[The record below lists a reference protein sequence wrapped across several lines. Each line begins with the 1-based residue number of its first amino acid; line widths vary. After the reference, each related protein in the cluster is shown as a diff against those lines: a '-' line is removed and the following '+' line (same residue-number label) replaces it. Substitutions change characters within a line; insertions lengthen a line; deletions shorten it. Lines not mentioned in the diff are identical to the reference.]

1 LRGKDLNLRPLGYEP
16 KDVFDESDLLSD
28 VALCQP
34 ANLSFADHVRRF
46 IALDGPFPAGERAE
60 AKARLDAPFDSTVI
74 LLDDISTT
82 TQQEGS
88 RRALYQCS
96 QGLARHEILH
106 HSRNIFRFPQY
117 RCTGESEQAPGIGD
131 SPSQGRHSNEGNGYS
146 AAELGAFRRAGEE
159 VLVVLRSYE
168 NDLLKLGDKR
178 LDVIREYTNWDN
190 LNDATARDLGK
201 RP

>member
-1 LRGKDLNLRPLGYEP
+1 MGTPMRVARFWLDASRRSGSEP

-60 AKARLDAPFDSTVI
+60 AKARIDALFDSTVI

-96 QGLARHEILH
+96 RGSLDMKSCI
-106 HSRNIFRFPQY
+106 
-117 RCTGESEQAPGIGD
+117 T
-131 SPSQGRHSNEGNGYS
+131 
-146 AAELGAFRRAGEE
+146 LGTFS
-159 VLVVLRSYE
+159 VFL
-168 NDLLKLGDKR
+168 
-178 LDVIREYTNWDN
+178 
-190 LNDATARDLGK
+190 
-201 RP
+201 

>member
-1 LRGKDLNLRPLGYEP
+1 MGTPMRVARFWLDASRRSGSEP

-96 QGLARHEILH
+96 QRLARHEILLTLGTF
-106 HSRNIFRFPQY
+106 SVFLS
-117 RCTGESEQAPGIGD
+117 T
-131 SPSQGRHSNEGNGYS
+131 
-146 AAELGAFRRAGEE
+146 AAQ
-159 VLVVLRSYE
+159 E
-168 NDLLKLGDKR
+168 N
-178 LDVIREYTNWDN
+178 
-190 LNDATARDLGK
+190 
-201 RP
+201 